1 MADMFPPS
9 ERVIYDRTPLKSVAC
24 EVRFPSLLRIESEAP
39 VAFQELVRGT
49 LPIFSKINTAVFGTL
64 PPQILAAMGEISA
77 GTSYNFS
84 TTDGKYSAKLG
95 SSSVSLTSVDYV
107 RWDDFLP
114 HLDLIIKALND
125 VYKPN
130 FFSRVGLRYQNAIK
144 RSELSLQ
151 ERRWSELLI
160 PELAGLLSLDG
171 WQEPTEFMSIVRSKL
186 DDDENFFRLQHGFG
200 QIENDPEMSYLLDF
214 DFYTDK
220 QVEVS
225 NVLGNIERLHSY
237 SGDAFRW
244 AISNELDA
252 AMGPVTVQN

>member
-1 MADMFPPS
+1 MFPPS

-49 LPIFSKINTAVFGTL
+49 LPIFSKFNTAVFGSL
-64 PPQILAAMGEISA
+64 PPQILAAMGEVSA
-77 GTSYNFS
+77 GTSYNFATVDS
-84 TTDGKYSAKLG
+84 KYSVKLG
-95 SSSVSLTSVDYV
+95 SASLSLTSVDYV
-107 RWDDFLP
+107 RWEDFLFN
-114 HLDLIIKALND
+114 LNLIIRALND
-125 VYKPN
+125 VYSPN

-144 RSELSLQ
+144 RSELGLQ
-151 ERRWSELLI
+151 DRGWSELLI
-160 PELAGLLSLDG
+160 PEIIGLLSLDG
-171 WQEPTEFMSIVRSKL
+171 WQEPTEFLSIIRSKL

-225 NVLGNIERLHSY
+225 NVFGNIERLHDY

-244 AISNELDA
+244 AISDELDA
-252 AMGPVTVQN
+252 ALGPVAV